1 MLFFCF
7 PSAFVDGDMHTWCC
21 KTVCQNMR
29 RTLPT
34 WQVFAHSTPIR
45 LPLTIEAMND
55 VTISINWEYF
65 LGLIGTLIALAYYA
79 NGRFTRLE
87 TSVEWLTE
95 IFRGLKIAS
104 ENGSAKLFDVG
115 SPISLT
121 DAGEDVLS
129 LSGLQSYIDTHEKR
143 LTAQCRRDP
152 SSDRYEV
159 QSSAFRIFA
168 DWKFDRPFERQL
180 NEFAFAN
187 GISPDLLRRVGAIYL
202 RDLANVSH

>member
-1 MLFFCF
+1 
-7 PSAFVDGDMHTWCC
+7 
-21 KTVCQNMR
+21 MR
-29 RTLPT
+29 RNLLT
-34 WQVFAHSTPIR
+34 WQIFAHSTLIR
-45 LPLTIEAMND
+45 LPLTIEVMNN

-65 LGLIGTLIALAYYA
+65 LGLLGTLIALAYYA

-95 IFRGLKIAS
+95 TFRGLKIAS
-104 ENGSAKLFDVG
+104 ENGSMKLFDTA
-115 SPISLT
+115 SPVSLT
-121 DAGEDVLS
+121 KVGWHVLKE
-129 LSGLQSYIDTHEKR
+129 SGLESYIDTQEER

-168 DWKFDRPFERQL
+168 DWKFDRPFQRQL

-187 GISPDLLRRVGAIYL
+187 GMSSDLLRRVGAIYL
-202 RDLANVSH
+202 RDLANGSL